1 MGDFDLGQYLTNSL
15 VPFVV
20 LTPGLDPE
28 NWNAAAEKLIA
39 SPAGGAN
46 PLTSQNLR
54 AFIRS
59 HCAEEDRLRLEYLL
73 DNRIPHFSFE
83 ALVSQSADARQW
95 LKCIV
100 SLQHDGRWFAIVD
113 DISQQKMKE
122 RHLMVAKEDAEK
134 ASSTR
139 SQFLAN
145 ISHEIR
151 TPIQTIIGTMEL
163 LEETRLDGEQ
173 TEYTRQVKFSADVL
187 LSLINDILDF
197 SKVEAGRMKIE
208 SIEFP
213 LVERVE
219 KTVDLVSM
227 EAHKKGLEILVDVAP
242 EVPDY
247 VIGDPNRLQQVVLN
261 LVKNAVKFT
270 ERGSVIARVVVT
282 PAKQQTRIPARGT
295 QALHDPLGEHL
306 HFEVIDTGIGISDEA
321 KKRLF
326 TIFYQADAST
336 TRRFGGT
343 GLGLAISKNI
353 VDLMGGEIGVRDR
366 DGGGSVF
373 WFDVPLVR
381 SERKPE
387 AAPIA
392 VNPGTRFLLVDDNA
406 ETLAVLARMLGDL
419 GYRNVETAPSG
430 MFALAMM
437 RAAQHARRPFDIV
450 FIDMVMP
457 EMDGWRLAAEINSNR
472 AINQAQLYL
481 MVPEG
486 TLGADAKMKLLDW
499 FNGYLYKPLK
509 RQMLANLLSEHWQS
523 TIDLEIVETLE
534 SVDDEEASPSRG
546 PAILPTFAKA
556 SETPA
561 QPATAPSFPG
571 ITVLVAEDHPVN
583 RKLLDMLLK
592 KLAVTV
598 VLAGDGEEAIEAMGK
613 SEIDLVFMDIQMPK
627 LNGYQATQWLRE
639 HGYHQPIIACTASG
653 QEDERERCLSYGMT
667 DVLPKPFKRQE
678 IVEVI
683 ERWVSNRE
691 TEDREAF
698 DSRELMD
705 IMMGDATAARMLASE
720 FVEQTEAH
728 LGALEEDIES
738 LNLDAARQT
747 AHLVKGSASN
757 VTARRLAEA
766 ARKIE
771 EIAQEAGSG
780 KAPNGARDESLR
792 GALRDALSK
801 ARDALAEFKA
811 ATEEFRL
818 GGSSSKEDA

>member
-20 LTPGLDPE
+20 LTPNLDPE
-28 NWNAAAEKLIA
+28 SWNAAAEKLIA

-54 AFIRS
+54 AFIKA
-59 HCAEEDRLRLEYLL
+59 HCADEDRLRLEYLL

-227 EAHKKGLEILVDVAP
+227 EAHKKGLEILVDVAS

-270 ERGSVIARVVVT
+270 ERGSMIVRVAVT
-282 PAKQQTRIPARGT
+282 PAKQQTKIPARGA

-373 WFDVPLVR
+373 WFDVPLAR

-457 EMDGWRLAAEINSNR
+457 EMDGWRLAAEINGNR

-486 TLGADAKMKLLDW
+486 TLGANAKMKLLDW

-509 RQMLANLLSEHWQS
+509 RQMLANLLTEHWQS

-534 SVDDEEASPSRG
+534 SVDDEESPAALKPSPASTQP
-546 PAILPTFAKA
+546 KA
-556 SETPA
+556 SEAIA
-561 QPATAPSFPG
+561 QTAPAPAPAFPG
-571 ITVLVAEDHPVN
+571 LTVLVAEDHPVN

-592 KLAVTV
+592 KLGVTV
-598 VLAGDGEEAIEAMGK
+598 VLAGDGEEAVEAMGK
-613 SEIDLVFMDIQMPK
+613 GEIDLVFMDIQMPK

-683 ERWVSNRE
+683 ERWASGRVA
-691 TEDREAF
+691 EDREAF

-720 FVEQTEAH
+720 FIEQTEAH
-728 LGALEEDIES
+728 LGALAEDIDS

-766 ARKIE
+766 AREIE
-771 EIAQEAGSG
+771 TLAQD
-780 KAPNGARDESLR
+780 PRDNAMR
-792 GALRDALSK
+792 GPLSDALSR
-801 ARDALAEFKA
+801 ARAALAEFKA
-811 ATEEFRL
+811 ATADFRL
-818 GGSSSKEDA
+818 GGSANKENA